1 MMSKG
6 LRFGIGARVFLAFGA
21 IVAGTVASGIAAS
34 VMLSQIGGHVRQIG
48 AESLPQVVQS
58 LELRANVGALFAAV
72 PSLARAET
80 ETQRSDE
87 WSVLEQQLAAVKGHL
102 AELNTSIGA
111 SPAMQSVAE
120 RGEELAAALSK
131 LHDAVGDR
139 LMVSDQRN
147 EAVRSV
153 RRSFERVRTT
163 IGSAME
169 KVQGEIDLASMNLGA
184 DADVTSSLLLGLVA
198 TQIPLSQGLAELRGL
213 TNQALNMLNSSGQLP
228 SPEAVATAL
237 REFKLLDVSAKGKLA
252 EVEALGKID
261 GLRASVE
268 AVLLRGTTANNLFNQ
283 RLKELKAIDLGRDAM
298 AEIRAVSDKLGSE
311 VEALV
316 GRISEQTE
324 QAITES
330 DRTIQTGIMIVLVIG
345 AASLLGAIL
354 IATLYVRRSLVG
366 RIVGLQHAMRSLADG
381 DLTVEVPPA
390 TGGDEIASMA
400 ETVAVFKTNALSA
413 QRLRAEQERERV
425 GREERSVR
433 LETLVHEFQ
442 AQLGTLVGEV
452 GVASSQLDATAKVM
466 SSVASQTTEQT
477 ATVASAAEEASV
489 NVGTVATAA
498 DQLAASIREISHQV
512 GRSTEIANRA
522 TTEAERTD
530 AVVRELSDGA
540 QKIGDV
546 VELITNIASQTNLLA
561 LNATI
566 EAARAGE
573 AGRGFA
579 VVASEV
585 KGLAAQTTRATE
597 EIGQQITQIQ
607 AATRDAAAA
616 INSIAGIIGEV
627 SHTFTSIAAAIE
639 QQGASTNE
647 VARNVQQAAHGTRSV
662 TETIADVSK
671 GASETGAAASQV
683 MGASAALA
691 RQSDRLSEEVDR
703 FIAGVKAA

>member
-1 MMSKG
+1 MSKG

-21 IVAGTVASGIAAS
+21 IVAGTVVSGVSAS

-48 AESLPQVVQS
+48 AENLPEVVDS
-58 LELRANVGALFAAV
+58 LELRAHVGALFAAV

-80 ETQRSDE
+80 ESQRSDE
-87 WSVLEQQLAAVKGHL
+87 WSALEKQLADAKEHL
-102 AELNTSIGA
+102 ASLKTMMGD
-111 SPAMQSVAE
+111 SPAMQSIAQ
-120 RGEELAAALSK
+120 RGDELSAALTR

-153 RRSFERVRTT
+153 RRSFDRVRTT

-198 TQIPLSQGLAELRGL
+198 TQIPLSQSLAELRGQ
-213 TNQALNMLNSSGQLP
+213 TNQALNLLNSAGQL
-228 SPEAVATAL
+228 SSIEAVAAAQ
-237 REFKLLDVSAKGKLA
+237 RDFKLIEVSAKSQLA
-252 EVEALGKID
+252 EVEGLTKVD
-261 GLRASVE
+261 GMRASVE
-268 AVLLRGTTANNLFNQ
+268 AVLLRGTAPNNLFNQ
-283 RLKELKAIDLGRDAM
+283 RLKEVKAIDQGRDAM
-298 AEIRAVSDKLGSE
+298 AEIRSVSDKLSAE
-311 VEALV
+311 VEVLV
-316 GRISEQTE
+316 NQISEQSRE
-324 QAITES
+324 AIAQS
-330 DRTIQTGIMIVLVIG
+330 DRTIETGIMIVLAIAALSLVG
-345 AASLLGAIL
+345 AVL
-354 IATLYVRRSLVG
+354 IATLYVARSLVG
-366 RIVGLQHAMRSLADG
+366 RIVALQHAMRSLADG
-381 DLTVEVPPA
+381 DLSAEVPAA
-390 TGGDEIASMA
+390 TGGDEIANMA

-413 QRLRAEQERERV
+413 QRLRAEQERERT

-442 AQLGTLVGEV
+442 VQLGTLVGEV

-498 DQLAASIREISHQV
+498 DELAASIREISHQV

-522 TTEAERTD
+522 TTEAARTD

-546 VELITNIASQTNLLA
+546 VELITDIASQTNLLA

-647 VARNVQQAAHGTRSV
+647 IARNVQQAAHGTRSV

-691 RQSDRLSEEVDR
+691 RQSERLSEEVDR

>member
-1 MMSKG
+1 MSKG

-21 IVAGTVASGIAAS
+21 IVAGTVVSGIAAS

-48 AESLPQVVQS
+48 AENLPQVVQS

-87 WSVLEQQLAAVKGHL
+87 WSLLEKQLAAVKAHL
-102 AELNTSIGA
+102 VELDTSIGD
-111 SPAMQSVAE
+111 SPAMQSVAA

-139 LMVSDQRN
+139 LMVADQRN

-153 RRSFERVRTT
+153 RRSFDRVRTT
-163 IGSAME
+163 IGTAME

-198 TQIPLSQGLAELRGL
+198 TQIPLSQNLAELRGL
-213 TNQALNMLNSSGQLP
+213 TNQALNLLNSSGQLP
-228 SPEAVATAL
+228 NPEAVGAAL
-237 REFKLLDVSAKGKLA
+237 RDFKLLDVSAKGKLA
-252 EVEALGKID
+252 EVEALAKID

-268 AVLLRGTTANNLFNQ
+268 AVLLRGTAANNLFNQ

-298 AEIRAVSDKLGSE
+298 AEIRAVSDKLGAE
-311 VEALV
+311 VEAVV
-316 GRISEQTE
+316 GRISEHTE
-324 QAITES
+324 QAIAAS

-345 AASLLGAIL
+345 AASLLGAVL

-381 DLTVEVPPA
+381 DLTVEVPAA

-522 TTEAERTD
+522 TTEAARTD

-647 VARNVQQAAHGTRSV
+647 IARNVQQAAHGTRSV

>member
-87 WSVLEQQLAAVKGHL
+87 WSVLEKQLAAVKGHL

-228 SPEAVATAL
+228 SPEAVAAAL

-252 EVEALGKID
+252 EVEALAKID

-268 AVLLRGTTANNLFNQ
+268 AVLLRGTTPNNLFNQ

-647 VARNVQQAAHGTRSV
+647 IARNVQQAAHGTRSV